1 MGCDGRMQGD
11 EVLVEEEEEEVLV
24 VEEEAEGGAEAE
36 QGANGASSK
45 GVQIE
50 FVYRNSATN
59 SETRHLN
66 QFF

>member
-1 MGCDGRMQGD
+1 MQGD
-11 EVLVEEEEEEVLV
+11 EVLVV
-24 VEEEAEGGAEAE
+24 VEEEVVVMEVEGGAEAE